1 MRNRTGTYLLHSFL
15 ALCFLAVLACKS
27 KKQEQIKD
35 NEYYVCSM
43 DPQVME
49 KQPGTCPICKMP
61 LTKATIDTKQ
71 MQGIKIN
78 DEQAKL
84 ANIKVEAIVQS
95 SIGRG
100 TTLNGVF
107 AVNQNKTEQIS
118 ARIKGRIE
126 QLYFKVIGTQVNK
139 GDKLY
144 DLYSRELLQAQ
155 EEYLL
160 AIEKG
165 KLLKT
170 GAQSFITAARNKLVL
185 WGLSEAQITAL
196 ENTSEPKITNTIYS
210 KVSGIVTEIPLKE
223 GDYVN
228 EGSEVYKVADLS
240 SIWVEAQLYTNELAY
255 LQEGHEVEVIPA
267 PYPDERIKGSIV
279 FTNPELQQ
287 QSKINLIRI
296 EVYNAASRFKPGM
309 QAYVQLKSE
318 ERKALVLPVDA
329 VIQNAHNSLVW
340 VQTQK
345 NAFEPR
351 EVTTGIQS
359 DERIEILSGLKEG
372 EMVVTSGTY
381 LLNSEYIFKIG
392 MNPTG
397 NKKTEEAPMNN
408 MPNMKM

>member
-1 MRNRTGTYLLHSFL
+1 
-15 ALCFLAVLACKS
+15 
-27 KKQEQIKD
+27 
-35 NEYYVCSM
+35 M

-49 KQPGTCPICKMP
+49 KQPGMCPICKMP

-71 MQGIKIN
+71 MQGIQIN

-84 ANIKVEAIVQS
+84 ANIKVEPITQS
-95 SIGRG
+95 SIGRN
-100 TTLNGVF
+100 TVLNGVF
-107 AVNQNKTEQIS
+107 AINQSKTEQVS

-126 QLYFKVIGTQVNK
+126 LLYYKVLGTRVNK

-170 GAQSFITAARNKLVL
+170 GGQNLVTAARNKLEL
-185 WGLSEAQITAL
+185 WGLTEAQIAAL
-196 ENTSEPKITNTIYS
+196 EKTGQPKITNTVYS
-210 KVSGIVTEIPLKE
+210 KVSGVITEIPLKE

-228 EGSEVYKVADLS
+228 EGTEVYKVADLS
-240 SIWVEAQLYTNELAY
+240 SIWVEAQLYTNELSY
-255 LQEGHEVEVIPA
+255 LREGKEVEITPA
-267 PYPDERIKGSIV
+267 PYPDERIKGNIV

-287 QSKINLIRI
+287 QSKINLIRV
-296 EVYNAASRFKPGM
+296 EVNNAAFRYKPGM
-309 QAYVQLKSE
+309 QAYVSLKSE
-318 ERKALVLPVDA
+318 EKNALVLPVDA
-329 VIQNAHNSLVW
+329 VIQNANNSLVW

-345 NAFEPR
+345 NTFEPR
-351 EVTTGIQS
+351 IVTTGVQNS
-359 DERIEILSGLKEG
+359 EKIEILSGLKEG

-381 LLNSEYIFKIG
+381 LLNSEYVFKRG
-392 MNPTG
+392 MNPME
-397 NKKTEEAPMNN
+397 NKKEEAPMNN